1 MAPDESERDEH
12 RQPGPGATAQGGPR
26 AAEAGEGDGDE
37 REQGEER
44 RRQDDEL
51 RERAKETPT
60 SPDEEYPGR
69 QARSGAARSQ

>member
-1 MAPDESERDEH
+1 MAPDESEKHEH

-26 AAEAGEGDGDE
+26 AADADDESRDE

-51 RERAKETPT
+51 RERAKRTP
-60 SPDEEYPGR
+60 SAPAEEYPGR
-69 QARSGAARSQ
+69 QARSGGARSQ